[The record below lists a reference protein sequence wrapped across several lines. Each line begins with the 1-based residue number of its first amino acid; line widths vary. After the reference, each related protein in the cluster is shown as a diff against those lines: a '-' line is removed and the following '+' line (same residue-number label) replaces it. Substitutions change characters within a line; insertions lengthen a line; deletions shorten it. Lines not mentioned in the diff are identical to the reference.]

1 MEINSKTTK
10 AEMEA
15 YIKELEAKI
24 AASKK
29 EEKESAATEETSKVS
44 TSTVSAASATPV
56 INVTVPT
63 TDVTFVYLSNSMG
76 YIKTA
81 NVELHMNIYGEEFT
95 VTKSQ
100 FDEVAGKYRSWFE
113 RGVLAVSHKNID
125 IAVSKSLPT
134 DVDMALTKEKL
145 NSVGKMS
152 ASELEDLWN
161 SLSNS
166 NQKHC
171 LVAHVK
177 RKIIEKDPLYMNREK
192 VDLFNRL
199 TDGAFRRE
207 QDELSGRY
215 KYYQTDMD

>member
-15 YIKELEAKI
+15 YIKELEAKLKADSGKT
-24 AASKK
+24 AAVATATTA
-29 EEKESAATEETSKVS
+29 SAQT
-44 TSTVSAASATPV
+44 ATPV
-56 INVTVPT
+56 VNVTVPT
-63 TDVTFVYLSNSMG
+63 NEVTFVYLSNSMG

-81 NVELHMNIYGEEFT
+81 NVELHMSIYGEEFT

-100 FDEVAGKYRSWFE
+100 FDEIAGKYRSWFN

-125 IAVSKSLPT
+125 IAVAKSLPT
-134 DVDMALTKEKL
+134 DIDNALTKEKL
-145 NSVGKMS
+145 DSVGGMS
-152 ASELEDLWN
+152 AAEIENLWN
-161 SLSNS
+161 SLTNS

-177 RKIIEKDPLYMNREK
+177 RKIIDGDPVYMNREK
-192 VDLFNRL
+192 VDVFNRL

-215 KYYQTDMD
+215 KYYQIDVD